1 MNTLPIRRRLAV
13 RQAAHWGL
21 ADAIRQEEV
30 GVPTLQEEGVFEK
43 AGDEEEGEG
52 EVVKGKDIV
61 EEDSVE
67 EDSEEEDSV
76 EEDSVE
82 GGNLPGTEASVQ
94 LVVIVTRIMTR
105 MATRLRGDEYW

>member
-1 MNTLPIRRRLAV
+1 M
-13 RQAAHWGL
+13 
-21 ADAIRQEEV
+21 
-30 GVPTLQEEGVFEK
+30 
-43 AGDEEEGEG
+43 
-52 EVVKGKDIV
+52 KGKDI
-61 EEDSVE
+61 
-67 EDSEEEDSV
+67 V